1 MYQVDGI
8 KLAQCSLTTTACLSV
23 AISRFSYKGL
33 GEPLCFVAFGPL
45 ATTAFYLAHSPTSA
59 HAPLAAAAASETAT
73 TAIRTLTAGITST
86 VAVLSVL
93 VGITTTVI
101 LFCSHWHQIQG
112 DIKAGKMSPLVKLG
126 TERAC
131 KVLAVAT
138 ASPYLIAL
146 AAAAAGVLPVTLLAC
161 LTVSLQPAKQL
172 LDFADA
178 NHMVPA
184 AIAPLKKFGVKWHIA
199 VGLSLTLG
207 LFISGH

>member
-1 MYQVDGI
+1 MEYIMRNCWVIVLSMQTG
-8 KLAQCSLTTTACLSV
+8 KQGRTGRPCSN
-23 AISRFSYKGL
+23 SRCSTG
-33 GEPLCFVAFGPL
+33 
-45 ATTAFYLAHSPTSA
+45 
-59 HAPLAAAAASETAT
+59 
-73 TAIRTLTAGITST
+73 ST
-86 VAVLSVL
+86 VAALLLSL
-93 VGITTTVI
+93 
-101 LFCSHWHQIQG
+101 LQ
-112 DIKAGKMSPLVKLG
+112 
-126 TERAC
+126 
-131 KVLAVAT
+131 VLAVAT